1 MPVWWGYER
10 HLLRHSCKYRIYL
23 NRIISMV
30 RLVKQND
37 DFSISLGMNNMFRK
51 HTRTHL
57 VIYMGLYCIHTYKMR
72 RKFFAL
78 SLLSHMHLNMA
89 GEFAWTSLSTTF
101 MSIRNVHLLLHYEVA
116 ISHHCFASSHVSS
129 LFSNIIYSN
138 RTTIRY
144 ITFYKFFVL
153 EITLD
158 CQS

>member
-1 MPVWWGYER
+1 
-10 HLLRHSCKYRIYL
+10 
-23 NRIISMV
+23 MV

-89 GEFAWTSLSTTF
+89 GEFA
-101 MSIRNVHLLLHYEVA
+101 
-116 ISHHCFASSHVSS
+116 
-129 LFSNIIYSN
+129 
-138 RTTIRY
+138 
-144 ITFYKFFVL
+144 
-153 EITLD
+153 
-158 CQS
+158 